1 MTPSSE
7 IVFQPDGRRGR
18 FKHGTTVLD
27 AAREL
32 GVDINSICGGAAS
45 CGKCII
51 KIIQGKESLSP
62 PTPEE
67 EKLLGVDSL
76 EEGFR
81 LACRCQI
88 EGDAVILV
96 PRESRTGTQRL
107 QTEGKD
113 TPVEFAPLI
122 RKRSVGSTTQI
133 LYGGEVIDV
142 LPSADAPILGFA
154 VDVGSTKLAGY
165 LIDLSDGA
173 ILGVETSMNPQIPFG
188 EDIISRLSYALNGES
203 SREALHDSLV
213 RGVRQLL
220 VDACGK
226 SDVNPID
233 VYEVVF
239 VGNTVMQHFLLGLD
253 IEPLSRSP
261 FMPLRLDHRDIES
274 SSMGLGNPKGRTH
287 VLPLIAGFVGA
298 DCVAAILATELHRS
312 DELCFL
318 IDIGTNTEI
327 VVGSREGMVAC
338 SCASGPAFEGAH
350 IRHGMRAA
358 SGAIEGVWIDQG
370 SLEPNVKTIDDA
382 RPLGICGSGL
392 IDVLSEMLKAGIIDT
407 SGRVLNDV
415 DHPRIRKRGGVSEYV
430 VAWGEDSGTGED
442 IVVSQLDL
450 RELQKG
456 KAAMFSGAWIAMNQ
470 LGVTR
475 DEIENVYMAGAFGT
489 YINRE
494 SAINIGM
501 IPEFPLMRI
510 EQVGNAAGTGARM
523 ALISRSAR
531 DEAKEIAR
539 KVRYVE
545 LGAQPE
551 YNEVFLDAMLFPHKD
566 LGKFP
571 ETVRKLGG
579 KLVLNRLHERA
590 DGLG

>member
-1 MTPSSE
+1 LTPSSE

-18 FKHGTTVLD
+18 FRHGTTFLD

-45 CGKCII
+45 CGKCIV
-51 KIIQGKESLSP
+51 KIIQGRGDLGP

-88 EGDAVILV
+88 EGDVVILV

-113 TPVEFAPLI
+113 TPVEFDPLI
-122 RKRSVGSTTQI
+122 RKRSVGSTTQV
-133 LYGGEVIDV
+133 LHGGEVIDV
-142 LPSADAPILGFA
+142 LPTADAPTLGFA

-165 LIDLSDGA
+165 LIDLSDGQV
-173 ILGVETSMNPQIPFG
+173 LGVETSMNPQIPFG
-188 EDIISRLSYALNGES
+188 EDIISRLSYALKDDS
-203 SREALHDSLV
+203 SQEALHNSLV
-213 RGVRQLL
+213 QGVKQLL
-220 VDACGK
+220 ADACGK
-226 SDVNPID
+226 SDTKPED
-233 VYEVVF
+233 VYELVF
-239 VGNTVMQHFLLGLD
+239 VGNTVMQHFLLDLD

-261 FMPLRLDHRDIES
+261 FMPLRLDHRDLES

-327 VVGSREGMVAC
+327 VIGSREGMVAC

-350 IRHGMRAA
+350 IKHGMRAA
-358 SGAIEGVWIDQG
+358 SGAIEGVWIDHG
-370 SLEPNVKTIDDA
+370 RLEPNVKTIDDA

-407 SGRVLNDV
+407 SGRILNDV
-415 DHPRIRKRGGVSEYV
+415 DHPRIRKREGVSEYV
-430 VAWGEDSGTGED
+430 VAWGEDSSTSED
-442 IVVSQLDL
+442 IVVSQLDI

-456 KAAMFSGAWIAMNQ
+456 KAAMFSGAWMAMNH
-470 LGVTR
+470 LGVKR

-501 IPEFPLMRI
+501 IPEFPPMKI

-523 ALISRSAR
+523 ALISKSAR
-531 DEAKEIAR
+531 EEAKEIAR
-539 KVRYVE
+539 SVRYVE
-545 LGAQPE
+545 LAAQPE
-551 YNEVFLDAMLFPHKD
+551 YNQVFLDAMLLPHRD

-571 ETVRKLGG
+571 ETVRKLGE
-579 KLVLNRLHERA
+579 KLVLNLLHERT
-590 DGLG
+590 DDRG